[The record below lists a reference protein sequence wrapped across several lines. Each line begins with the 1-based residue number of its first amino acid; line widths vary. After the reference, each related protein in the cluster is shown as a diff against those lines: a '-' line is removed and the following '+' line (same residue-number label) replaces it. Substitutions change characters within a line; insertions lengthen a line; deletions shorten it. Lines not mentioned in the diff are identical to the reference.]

1 MKLVN
6 KMKKTTTKNTVQSE
20 QFQNLKSCTDAKSI
34 PLTRLI
40 TLTNGNALRCS

>member
-6 KMKKTTTKNTVQSE
+6 KMKKATKNTVQSE

-34 PLTRLI
+34 PLTRI